1 MARPTQDQFARL
13 DSQKASCF
21 DLNHLIDYL
30 WQFHYK
36 AAHLN
41 QQAIAFMKQFSPEF
55 QNTAINTR
63 NFEIQKAIQNLED
76 IKTFW
81 ENDQV
86 IPRKHVLSSMQRERF

>member
-55 QNTAINTR
+55 
-63 NFEIQKAIQNLED
+63 
-76 IKTFW
+76 
-81 ENDQV
+81 
-86 IPRKHVLSSMQRERF
+86 